1 MADSGAPAGRTG
13 SAGPADTLILLPS
26 MSYSEGLLD
35 AVPYVRYFGERSLCD
50 LPALRDPRMRVVLVT
65 AEQID
70 PWIIDNVLVELS
82 DADDHLKRDMC
93 RRLTCVVPQAGGRS
107 PLADAVL
114 ADPHAMQQLHD
125 AVRHAGSAVLV
136 NFAASAMTD
145 ELARRL
151 GVPAEEG
158 PADLADRWGT
168 KAGSKALF
176 HESGV
181 PCARG
186 GLDVVTSVA
195 AAQEAAQRLARA
207 DPPPERVMV
216 KLNASDWGDGL
227 GNAVVRCSRLL
238 ETGDLQRSVE
248 TLLQPWDTYC
258 RELQD
263 GGAIVEEYVDAATCW
278 PSAQGRVDG
287 DGVLH
292 LLAIHEQ
299 ILVAGEYRGCA
310 FPVRPD
316 LAHPLA
322 DAMARIGA
330 TLVGHGVR
338 GSFGVDFIAANG
350 RIYAT
355 EVNLR
360 KVGPSHVIATLHA
373 LFAQREGAPGNGG
386 IIGLPVA
393 YVHRRLYRPEVLK
406 TLTPQ
411 SALTALRRNGL
422 AYDPATRT
430 GALLHI
436 MGGLA
441 DAGYV
446 ETTTLATSMPFAT
459 ALDEQVEAALCA
471 AAREHAREPLRPG
484 LGAGS

>member
-1 MADSGAPAGRTG
+1 
-13 SAGPADTLILLPS
+13 
-26 MSYSEGLLD
+26 
-35 AVPYVRYFGERSLCD
+35 
-50 LPALRDPRMRVVLVT
+50 
-65 AEQID
+65 
-70 PWIIDNVLVELS
+70 
-82 DADDHLKRDMC
+82 
-93 RRLTCVVPQAGGRS
+93 
-107 PLADAVL
+107 
-114 ADPHAMQQLHD
+114 
-125 AVRHAGSAVLV
+125 
-136 NFAASAMTD
+136 
-145 ELARRL
+145 
-151 GVPAEEG
+151 
-158 PADLADRWGT
+158 
-168 KAGSKALF
+168 
-176 HESGV
+176 
-181 PCARG
+181 
-186 GLDVVTSVA
+186 
-195 AAQEAAQRLARA
+195 
-207 DPPPERVMV
+207 MV

-238 ETGDLQRSVE
+238 EMGDLQRSVE

-263 GGAIVEEYVDAATCW
+263 GGAIVEEYVDVATCW

-373 LFAQREGAPGNGG
+373 LSAEREGAPGNGG

-411 SALTALRRNGL
+411 SALTALRRNGPRTIPRRAL
-422 AYDPATRT
+422 ARCCTSWV
-430 GALLHI
+430 
-436 MGGLA
+436 GLQ
-441 DAGYV
+441 
-446 ETTTLATSMPFAT
+446 TLATWRRPRSRLRCRSLRRSTNRSRPH
-459 ALDEQVEAALCA
+459 CA
-471 AAREHAREPLRPG
+471 PRRANTPANRYGRG
-484 LGAGS
+484 